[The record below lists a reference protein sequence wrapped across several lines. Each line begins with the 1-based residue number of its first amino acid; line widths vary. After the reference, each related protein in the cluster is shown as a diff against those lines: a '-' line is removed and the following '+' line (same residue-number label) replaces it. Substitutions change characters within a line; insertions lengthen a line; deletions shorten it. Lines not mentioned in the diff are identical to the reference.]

1 MIERQKSEFVMRSAR
16 DNLKFMDDLAKIAG
30 GAAQSFGSVRT
41 HVKSLVNAFL
51 SEMDLVTREE
61 FERVEALA
69 QKARERQVELEK
81 RLAALEKK
89 VAAGGKAAKST
100 VGKAAKGTKKK

>member
-1 MIERQKSEFVMRSAR
+1 MRSAR
-16 DNLKFMDDLAKIAG
+16 DNLKFMDDLAKVAG
-30 GAAQSFGSVRT
+30 GAVQSLGSMRAHIKTIV
-41 HVKSLVNAFL
+41 SSFL

-81 RLAALEKK
+81 RLTVLEKK
-89 VAAGGKAAKST
+89 L
-100 VGKAAKGTKKK
+100 KGKKK

>member
-1 MIERQKSEFVMRSAR
+1 MRSAR
-16 DNLKFMDDLAKIAG
+16 DNLKFMDDLAKMAG
-30 GAAQSFGSVRT
+30 GAAQSLGGMRAHIKT
-41 HVKSLVNAFL
+41 LVSSFL

-89 VAAGGKAAKST
+89 LT
-100 VGKAAKGTKKK
+100 AKGKK

>member
-1 MIERQKSEFVMRSAR
+1 MRSNR
-16 DNLKFMDDLAKIAG
+16 QNLKFLDDLAKVAS
-30 GAAQSFGSVRT
+30 GAVHSLGDIRGQ
-41 HVKSLVNAFL
+41 VKSMVSAFL
-51 SEMDLVTREE
+51 GEMDIVTREE

-89 VAAGGKAAKST
+89 LTTPAAG
-100 VGKAAKGTKKK
+100 KKKK

>member
-1 MIERQKSEFVMRSAR
+1 MRSAR
-16 DNLKFMDDLAKIAG
+16 DNLKFMDDLAKMAG
-30 GAAQSFGSVRT
+30 GAAQSLGSMRT
-41 HVKSLVNAFL
+41 HVKTLVSSFL

-69 QKARERQVELEK
+69 LKARERQVELEK

-89 VAAGGKAAKST
+89 LKT
-100 VGKAAKGTKKK
+100 GTKKK

>member
-1 MIERQKSEFVMRSAR
+1 MRTSR
-16 DNLKFMDDLAKIAG
+16 DNLKFMEDLAKLAG
-30 GAAQSFGSVRT
+30 GAAQSLGSVRG
-41 HVKSLVNAFL
+41 HVKSLVGAFL

-81 RLAALEKK
+81 RLTVLEKK
-89 VAAGGKAAKST
+89 QKQPHANFIRKTDKENFIR
-100 VGKAAKGTKKK
+100 KKNKGKKK

>member
-1 MIERQKSEFVMRSAR
+1 MRSSAQ
-16 DNLKFMDDLAKIAG
+16 NLRFLDDLAKVAS
-30 GAAQSFGSVRT
+30 GAVQSLGDIRGQ
-41 HVKSLVNAFL
+41 VKSMVNAFL
-51 SEMDLVTREE
+51 GEMDMVTREE

-89 VAAGGKAAKST
+89 LKTPAG
-100 VGKAAKGTKKK
+100 KKKK

>member
-1 MIERQKSEFVMRSAR
+1 MRSKR
-16 DNLKFMDDLAKIAG
+16 DNLRFMDDLAGALRALNSNLGPARRVAG
-30 GAAQSFGSVRT
+30 GAAHSLGSIRT
-41 HVKSLVNAFL
+41 HVKTLVSTFL
-51 SEMDLVTREE
+51 AEMDLVTRAE

-89 VAAGGKAAKST
+89 QPAGGKA
-100 VGKAAKGTKKK
+100 GKRKKR

>member
-1 MIERQKSEFVMRSAR
+1 MRSAR

-41 HVKSLVNAFL
+41 HVKSLVNTFL
-51 SEMDLVTREE
+51 AEMDLVTREE

-81 RLAALEKK
+81 RLSVLEKK
-89 VAAGGKAAKST
+89 IT
-100 VGKAAKGTKKK
+100 TGKAAKGAKKK

>member
-1 MIERQKSEFVMRSAR
+1 MRNTAK
-16 DNLKFMDDLAKIAG
+16 NLRFLDDLAKMAG
-30 GAAQSFGSVRT
+30 GAFGSLGDVRG
-41 HVKSLVNAFL
+41 HVKGVVNAVL
-51 SEMDLVTREE
+51 SELDLVTRAE

-89 VAAGGKAAKST
+89 NTTTAKKGKS
-100 VGKAAKGTKKK
+100 KK